1 MSIDNASFVIHYSIC
16 KIEIKKDIF
25 GLKSE
30 CYNRKIE
37 KTMLHFDCLDK

>member
-25 GLKSE
+25 GLKTE

-37 KTMLHFDCLDK
+37 KNNAAF